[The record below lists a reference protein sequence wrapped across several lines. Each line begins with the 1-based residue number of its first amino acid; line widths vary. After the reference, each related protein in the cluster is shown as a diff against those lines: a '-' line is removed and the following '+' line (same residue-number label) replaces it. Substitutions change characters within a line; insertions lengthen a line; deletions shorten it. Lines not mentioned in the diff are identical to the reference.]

1 MSNYKVRKRNQKY
14 LNWINGIS
22 GGMSLLVGSVIQLD
36 LNATEAD
43 WFPYSKSLVG
53 LIKNNA
59 PTILIAIAFCFF
71 VSAVLLK
78 ISRPATVV
86 KCLEKKLDVIKEWLF
101 CDDSNDYNDN
111 HRVTLF
117 KYKRTYWGLLSKKRY
132 WCFKYFPWSLSRHPF
147 SGWLVPI
154 ARSGYT
160 GQKAKAV
167 FWAPDDGLSSEGI
180 AGVAW
185 ATNSI
190 VVRQNLPKIT
200 NLSSIDNKKKYCDST
215 RTRSSVLQSYVS
227 AGRVPARSF
236 VGFPILGKNG
246 KPWGVAVLDSKSAE
260 GILIEEVH
268 KAVSV
273 SGPVLAVLLEE
284 L

>member
-14 LNWINGIS
+14 LRRIHAGS
-22 GGMSLLVGSVIQLD
+22 AALSLLVGSIIQLD
-36 LNATEAD
+36 LAATDAD
-43 WFPYSKSLVG
+43 WFLHSREIVTWV
-53 LIKNNA
+53 KNNA
-59 PTILIAIAFCFF
+59 PRILISIGLSFF
-71 VSAVLLK
+71 ISGFILK
-78 ISRPATVV
+78 AMKPATIV

-101 CDDSNDYNDN
+101 CDESNDYNDN

-117 KYKRTYWGLLSKKRY
+117 KYKRTYLGLFTKKRY
-132 WCFKYFPWSLSRHPF
+132 WCFKFFPWSLSRHPF

-160 GQKAKAV
+160 GQNAKAV
-167 FWAPDDGLSSEGI
+167 FWAPDDGLSAEGI

-185 ATNSI
+185 ASNCT
-190 VVRQNLPKIT
+190 VVRQKLPRIT
-200 NLSSIDNKKKYCDST
+200 KLSSLENQKKYCEATGT
-215 RTRSSVLQSYVS
+215 RNSVLQSYVD

-236 VGFPILGKNG
+236 VAFPILGKDG
-246 KPWGVAVLDSKSAE
+246 KPWGVAVLDIKNAE
-260 GILIEEVH
+260 GILINEVQ

>member
-14 LNWINGIS
+14 LRWINGIS
-22 GGMSLLVGSVIQLD
+22 GGLSLLVGSIIQLD
-36 LNATEAD
+36 LNATNAD
-43 WFPYSKSLVG
+43 WFMYSKELVG
-53 LIKNNA
+53 WTKNNA
-59 PTILIAIAFCFF
+59 PTVLIIIAFSFF
-71 VSAVLLK
+71 VSGVLLK
-78 ISRPATVV
+78 ILKPATVI

-101 CDDSNDYNDN
+101 CDESNDFNDN

-117 KYKRTYWGLLSKKRY
+117 KYKRVYWGLLTKKRY
-132 WCFKYFPWSLSRHPF
+132 WRYEYFPWSLSRHPF

-160 GQKAKAV
+160 GQNAKAV
-167 FWAPDDGLSSEGI
+167 FWAPDDGLSAEGV

-185 ATNSI
+185 ASNCT
-190 VVRQNLPKIT
+190 VVRQKLPKIT
-200 NLSSIDNKKKYCDST
+200 GISSLDNQKKYCDST
-215 RTRSSVLQSYVS
+215 GTRATVLQSYIKV
-227 AGRVPARSF
+227 GRIPARSF
-236 VGFPILGKNG
+236 VAFPILGKDG
-246 KPWGVAVLDSKSAE
+246 KPWGVAVLDSKNAE
-260 GILIEEVH
+260 GILVNEVH